1 MTFCKHAILALAA
14 AFLCACKPASET
26 TADTSA
32 GQAAFAAKPN
42 ILLIVADDLGFSDIG
57 PFGSEI
63 ATPNLDALAREGR
76 ILTSMYATPMPIS
89 RTEILTGADHHLVG
103 WGSMYPAWGK
113 QAETEVRYYGREIN
127 DKALVV
133 AHLLKDAGY
142 HTYMVGT
149 WHLGEGEKHSMRA
162 HGFDSSFALLG
173 AAGMYFALG
182 EGEML
187 PEGAHGR
194 PVYRENA
201 DIVAAPDAYITDYF
215 TDKML
220 GYIDA
225 HKGDGKPFFAY
236 AAYTSPHFPLQVTD
250 EFIDRYKGRY
260 DEGYEVLRQR
270 RIARQKA
277 IGLFPQDFQPA
288 IPLGGEWELKNWDEL
303 TPDEKKKE
311 ARRAEIYA
319 AMIENLDW
327 NIGRLVQR
335 LKDNG
340 QYANTLIVFTSG
352 NGAAQGYQEL
362 SEDNRFANLGR
373 RGSWIYYTVEWAQ
386 ASNAPF
392 GMWKA
397 KPREGGISVP
407 AIVRLPGQKEAAP
420 RSDAVVTIRDLVPTF
435 LDVAGVAQPGDTY
448 RGRAVQPIQG
458 KSMLP
463 FLQGRADQVHADDAV
478 FADEN
483 SGEAYVRQGEWKA
496 VLMTKQHTNQFEKG
510 DRQNTKHIAALLAG
524 DMKRAA
530 ELRARYPATWSLY
543 NIRND
548 RGETRDLAAE
558 RPDVLRKMQDLYAEY
573 RRTNGVVDPL

>member
-1 MTFCKHAILALAA
+1 MYRSFAIFTAA
-14 AFLCACKPASET
+14 ALFLGACNPASET
-26 TADTSA
+26 TADASA
-32 GQAAFAAKPN
+32 GAPASAAKPN
-42 ILLIVADDLGFSDIG
+42 ILLIVADDLGYSDIG
-57 PFGSEI
+57 AFGSEI
-63 ATPNLDALAREGR
+63 ATPNLDALAKEGR

-89 RTEILTGADHHLVG
+89 RTEIMTGADHHLVG

-127 DKALVV
+127 DRALVV
-133 AHLLKDAGY
+133 AHLMKDAGY

-149 WHLGEGEKHSMRA
+149 WHLGEGEKHSA
-162 HGFDSSFALLG
+162 KAQGFDSSFALLG

-182 EGEML
+182 EDDPL

-201 DIVAAPDAYITDYF
+201 DIVPAPEAYITDYW
-215 TDKML
+215 TDKL
-220 GYIDA
+220 ISYIDA
-225 HKGDGKPFFAY
+225 NKADGKPFFAY

-250 EFIDRYKGRY
+250 EFIDRYKGKY
-260 DEGYEVLRQR
+260 DEGYEVLREK
-270 RIARQKA
+270 RIARQKE
-277 IGLFPQDFQPA
+277 IGLIPQDFKPA
-288 IPLGGEWELKNWDEL
+288 IPLGKDWGLKAWNEL

-319 AMIENLDW
+319 GMIENLDW

-335 LKDNG
+335 LKENG
-340 QYANTLIVFTSG
+340 QYDNTLIVFTSG
-352 NGAAQGYQEL
+352 NGAAQGYPEL
-362 SEDNRFANLGR
+362 TEDNRFENLGR
-373 RGSWIYYTVEWAQ
+373 KGSWIYYTVEWAQ

-407 AIVRLPGQKEAAP
+407 TIVRLPGQKEAAQN
-420 RSDAVVTIRDLVPTF
+420 SDAVVTIRDLVPTF
-435 LDVAGVAQPGDTY
+435 LDIAGIAPPGDTY
-448 RGRAVQPIQG
+448 KGHPVQPIQG

-463 FLQGRADQVHADDAV
+463 FLKGEAERVHGEDTV

-510 DRQNTKHIAALLAG
+510 DPENKAHIAALLAG
-524 DMKRAA
+524 DMQKAA
-530 ELRARYPATWSLY
+530 ELRASYPATWSLY
-543 NIRND
+543 NIRDD

-558 RPDVLRKMQDLYAEY
+558 RPEILEKMKGLYAEY
-573 RRTNGVVDPL
+573 RRTHGVVEPW